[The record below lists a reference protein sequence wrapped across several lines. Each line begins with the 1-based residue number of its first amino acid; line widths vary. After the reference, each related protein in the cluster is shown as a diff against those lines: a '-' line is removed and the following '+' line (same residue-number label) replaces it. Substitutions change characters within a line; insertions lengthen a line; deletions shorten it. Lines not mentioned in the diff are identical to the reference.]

1 MKDGTYKAPEAKE
14 DDEILKKI
22 ARKQGLRED
31 LVKLQ
36 YSQHKNNKMSKI
48 REMEGKIADERMKR
62 TAIE

>member
-36 YSQHKNNKMSKI
+36 YSQHKNNKLAKI
-48 REMEGKIADERMKR
+48 REMQGQIADERMKR

>member
-36 YSQHKNNKMSKI
+36 YSQHKNNKL
-48 REMEGKIADERMKR
+48 A
-62 TAIE
+62 

>member
-36 YSQHKNNKMSKI
+36 YSQHKNNKLAKI
-48 REMEGKIADERMKR
+48 REI
-62 TAIE
+62 